1 MTKYTLLVAPCQ
13 SGKTSKM
20 FTHML
25 GLFGENA
32 SCINLIF
39 TDNSILQTQQLCS
52 RLNKQAMFDTFKN
65 DDGELSLVLSS
76 KSNVKDYM
84 NLPFYFA
91 QGYKNIIMCSNTTR
105 VKSIEKII
113 AMFPAY
119 TFNILIDEVDRNI
132 GLFYDK
138 IVLWNE
144 KDNIGN
150 ILMVTATPNRVLLKL
165 GPMKIIKLEKSY
177 FEHSYHRFQDSEFK
191 FYEYDDT
198 CQYVEKVLSESNT
211 ELENQTVWFVPSNI
225 VRTGHYDIKDI
236 CLSYDMNCITIN
248 SDGCFLW
255 LSHKKKKIVFNMSP
269 DEELSDTLA
278 RIYLQHNLHRKPLAI
293 TGMLCISRG
302 ITISS
307 KTMLISHAILP
318 PKMGSHDGLYQL
330 SARVSGNFR
339 HLPNWRTPKVY
350 CTEDIYK
357 RVVDSENKAIGLA
370 ERCFKTN
377 RDVVYRS
384 DYIQA
389 ASKFLFYE
397 SPAFDTLDELQKFID
412 ENDLK
417 APKKRTHSHIDGF
430 YVSHTGGRLLHQKR
444 KSELVSDDRLILTDF
459 NKIPVHSQLTDN
471 NTHAKTIIFPVYE
484 NMESDAKVNW
494 YVRYRTPCL
503 TGLTDGCPPGTRV
516 EV

>member
-1 MTKYTLLVAPCQ
+1 MSKYTLLVAPCQ

-52 RLNKQAMFDTFKN
+52 RLNKQGMFDTYKN
-65 DDGELSLVLSS
+65 DAGELSLVLSS

-91 QGYKNIIMCSNTTR
+91 QGYKNIIMCSNKTR

-144 KDNIGN
+144 KTNVGN
-150 ILMVTATPNRVLLKL
+150 ILMVTATPNKILLKL

-177 FEHSYHRFQDSEFK
+177 FEHSYHKFQDSEFK
-191 FYEYDDT
+191 FYAPDDT
-198 CQYVEKVLSESNT
+198 CEYVEKVLSESNA
-211 ELENQTVWFVPSNI
+211 ELENNTVWFIPSN
-225 VRTGHYDIKDI
+225 VARAGHYDIKDI
-236 CLSYDMNCITIN
+236 TMSHDMNCITIN
-248 SDGCFLW
+248 SDGNFLW
-255 LSHKKKKIVFNMSP
+255 LAHQKKKVIFDMLP
-269 DEELSDTLA
+269 DEELSDTLG

-307 KTMLISHAILP
+307 KAMLISHAILP
-318 PKMGSHDGLYQL
+318 PKTCNNDGLYQL

-339 HLPNWRTPKVY
+339 HLPNWRIPKVY
-350 CTEDIYK
+350 CTKDIHK

-377 RDVVYRS
+377 RDIVDRS
-384 DYIQA
+384 DYIYA
-389 ASKFLFYE
+389 SSKFLFHE
-397 SPAFDTLDELQKFID
+397 SPAFDTLEKLQQFMD
-412 ENDLK
+412 DNDLSQ
-417 APKKRTHSHIDGF
+417 PRYTHSQIDGF
-430 YVSHTGGRLLHQKR
+430 YVSHTGGRHLHQKR
-444 KSELVSDDRLILTDF
+444 KSALVSGDRLILTDF
-459 NKIPVHSQLTDN
+459 NKLPVYRELTKKQN
-471 NTHAKTIIFPVYE
+471 KTIIFPVYD
-484 NMESDAKVNW
+484 NMESTNCEW
-494 YVRYRTPCL
+494 YVRYRTCSGGAPE
-503 TGLTDGCPPGTRV
+503 RV
-516 EV
+516 EPTEV